1 MLLWGEWGAAA
12 AARSSIRAFLLK
24 PSSGD
29 CVPCV
34 LPLGSS
40 TGTTKLHGGGGHL
53 ARLAGGAGWGACSI
67 LCADSVVD
75 AGRVA
80 RNDLCL
86 EVYESGPA
94 AARCTG
100 GRANTALAPR
110 CVGARP
116 GDIQAT
122 LQQPEIP
129 SDRRAGVGRL
139 AGRARVRRRRPT
151 RRWRRRS
158 GATPVTTEPS
168 RARRGPVERARQAS
182 AGREPGRECDMVV
195 QRGLGAS
202 PAAPGCWPPTSTCS
216 SRGDRATV
224 FEHTAGRKW
233 QAGQTEA
240 HIRGMKGQ
248 ARACSFGVSGGRHAV
263 RSSIREFLLE
273 HRWAGQLF
281 FLAPWALFHGAH
293 AAFTAESTK
302 RSTSRTAP
310 GAPCAHLVR
319 ICSQTMPLLGVC
331 TCGCAGG
338 HGQKSWQKR
347 QCAPR
352 RSSARKPTGWLPTF
366 GGNDAWAVKHENAKA
381 RALEFDCVFVD
392 AAFVDLPATPRS
404 WPAEY

>member
-116 GDIQAT
+116 GHIQET
-122 LQQPEIP
+122 LQQPKW
-129 SDRRAGVGRL
+129 SSLRL
-139 AGRARVRRRRPT
+139 
-151 RRWRRRS
+151 
-158 GATPVTTEPS
+158 
-168 RARRGPVERARQAS
+168 
-182 AGREPGRECDMVV
+182 GREPGRRCS
-195 QRGLGAS
+195 RGRGSGAS
-202 PAAPGCWPPTSTCS
+202 PG
-216 SRGDRATV
+216 
-224 FEHTAGRKW
+224 
-233 QAGQTEA
+233 
-240 HIRGMKGQ
+240 
-248 ARACSFGVSGGRHAV
+248 GGR
-263 RSSIREFLLE
+263 
-273 HRWAGQLF
+273 
-281 FLAPWALFHGAH
+281 P
-293 AAFTAESTK
+293 
-302 RSTSRTAP
+302 
-310 GAPCAHLVR
+310 
-319 ICSQTMPLLGVC
+319 
-331 TCGCAGG
+331 AGG
-338 HGQKSWQKR
+338 TAAAGCTLVQ
-347 QCAPR
+347 
-352 RSSARKPTGWLPTF
+352 
-366 GGNDAWAVKHENAKA
+366 
-381 RALEFDCVFVD
+381 DC
-392 AAFVDLPATPRS
+392 PPRS
-404 WPAEY
+404 VVYI